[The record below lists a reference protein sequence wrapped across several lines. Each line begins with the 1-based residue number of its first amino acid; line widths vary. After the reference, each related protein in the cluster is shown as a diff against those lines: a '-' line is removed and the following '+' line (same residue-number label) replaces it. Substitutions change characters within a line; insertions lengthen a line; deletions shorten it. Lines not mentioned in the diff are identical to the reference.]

1 MERKHL
7 IKQDSLYRILS
18 VYCDSRKD
26 YVELDSIR
34 FFNKNGVVTETDAYF
49 DNFESFYFYGN
60 VLLKRKEDF
69 EIKDN
74 YVMKYITEDR
84 YILYINIDNID
95 LKYVGL
101 EKNGYYIY
109 RKYIVNDRVEFSS
122 FVKSIADKVYLLKNK
137 IEDNVKILSK
147 MYDYPL
153 EQTEIENLCNDIIKY
168 NKELVIEEDRIK
180 NYIPK
185 EEDFK

>member
-26 YVELDSIR
+26 YVELNSIR
-34 FFNKNGVVTETDAYF
+34 FFNKNGVITETDAYF

-74 YVMKYITEDR
+74 YVMKFVVEDR
-84 YILYINIDNID
+84 YILYINVENID

-101 EKNGYYIY
+101 EKNGYYVY
-109 RKYIVNDRVEFSS
+109 RKYIVNDKVEFSS
-122 FVKSIADKVYLLKNK
+122 FVKSIADKVYLLKDK
-137 IEDNVKILSK
+137 IEKIGYTLSK
-147 MYDYPL
+147 TCDFPL
-153 EQTEIENLCNDIIKY
+153 EQTEIESLCNDIIKY
-168 NKELVIEEDRIK
+168 NKELTIEENRIK

-185 EEDFK
+185 EEDFE

>member
-74 YVMKYITEDR
+74 YIMKYVTEDR

-101 EKNGYYIY
+101 EKNGYYVY
-109 RKYIVNDRVEFSS
+109 RKYIVNDKVEFSS
-122 FVKSIADKVYLLKNK
+122 FVKSIADKVYLLKDK
-137 IEDNVKILSK
+137 IEKIGYTLSK
-147 MYDYPL
+147 IYDFPL
-153 EQTEIENLCNDIIKY
+153 EPTEIESLCKDIINY
-168 NKELVIEEDRIK
+168 NKALIEEEDRIK

-185 EEDFK
+185 EEDFE